1 MIRNLLLWKKPRKYI
16 LYLARR
22 GRPLV
27 IEEIEARNI
36 SEAAELAE
44 AIIESLS
51 PDEIPDLS
59 KYRYFVLER
68 EDRKERKKIR
78 NPFQVQEKEAKSLEE
93 VAAEITLTAVMERL
107 PAIIERGMEIGF
119 RVQEKIVD
127 HVTEMAFT
135 SLKRAMGV
143 KTDREEM
150 AEAVKQ
156 LAAVIAAGL
165 ASQVNKQNA
174 EGAPGGASR
183 LPRVIPKERSTG

>member
-1 MIRNLLLWKKPRKYI
+1 MITRLLRFRKPKRYV

-51 PDEIPDLS
+51 PEEIPDLQ
-59 KYRYFVLER
+59 KYRYFIIER

-78 NPFQVQEKEAKSLEE
+78 NPFQTPEKEAKSLEE

-107 PAIIERGMEIGF
+107 PLIVEKGLDLGF
-119 RVQEKIVD
+119 RVQEKVIEHVVD
-127 HVTEMAFT
+127 MNINMMR
-135 SLKRAMGV
+135 KMMGV
-143 KTDREEM
+143 KSDREEM

-156 LAAVIAAGL
+156 LAGVIAAGL
-165 ASQVNKQNA
+165 AQQATKQSST
-174 EGAPGGASR
+174 EGAQSPPAR
-183 LPRVIPKERSTG
+183 PRVIPKERTG